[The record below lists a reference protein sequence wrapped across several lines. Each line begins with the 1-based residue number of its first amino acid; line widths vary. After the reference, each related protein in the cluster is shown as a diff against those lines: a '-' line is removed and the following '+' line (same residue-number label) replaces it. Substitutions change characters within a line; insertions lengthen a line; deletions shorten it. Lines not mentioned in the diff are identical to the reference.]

1 MLNYTTALSI
11 AGSDPSGGAG
21 IQADIKTFSAL
32 GCYGM
37 SVITALTA
45 QNTQGVQGVHTAPA
59 EFVELQLK
67 SIFADIKVNAT
78 KTGMLHN
85 AKVIDRVAN
94 FFKTHPSPLII
105 DPVIMA
111 KDGSLLLETEAL
123 DALKAKLLPYA
134 YLITPNLPEAE
145 LLLEYPIQ
153 NEAAMEQA
161 ARDLTDLGAHAVL
174 IKGGHLNDSES
185 NDCLYIRKEQKLHW
199 FNAKRINTRN
209 THGTGCTL
217 SAAITALIAQNVPLY
232 DAVAQAKAYLNAALI
247 KGADYQLGLG
257 YGPVHHFH
265 SLWKKL

>member
-45 QNTQGVQGVHTAPA
+45 QNTQGVQGVHTIPA

-67 SIFADIKVNAT
+67 SIFADIKVNAA

-85 AKVIDRVAN
+85 ALVIDRVAN
-94 FFKTHPSPLII
+94 FFESHRCPLII

-123 DALKAKLLPYA
+123 SALKTQLLPHA

-145 LLLEYPIQ
+145 LLLGRTIKTAKDM
-153 NEAAMEQA
+153 EAAA
-161 ARDLTDLGAHAVL
+161 HDLGQLGAEAVL

-185 NDCLYIRKEQKLHW
+185 NDCLYVREQQQIFW
-199 FNAKRINTRN
+199 FNATRIHTQN

-217 SAAITALIAQNVPLY
+217 SAAITAFTAQGLTIY
-232 DAVAQAKAYLNAALI
+232 EAVSAAKTYLNLAI
-247 KGADYQLGLG
+247 QNGAPYQLGQG
-257 YGPVHHFH
+257 HGPVHHFH
-265 SLWKKL
+265 SFWKTS